1 MLAEALPMLST
12 GKVDYIA
19 LTELALAEGKNGG
32 DWINR
37 LASLVGKSSTGEKD
51 AMDAENCKDPSAN

>member
-1 MLAEALPMLST
+1 MLST

-51 AMDAENCKDPSAN
+51 AIDAENCKDPSAN